1 MTKKSKKD
9 STVNDYSDTL
19 EGITPVVCQLKHI
32 AIDKEFENIKNDI
45 KISNA
50 NLKDKIVL
58 IEKTIGD
65 KIDSLSD
72 FDDTLKG
79 NGTPGI
85 RESVRNIKRDVKIII
100 VLLVVLIGGSVS
112 GVSLKTI
119 KEKIFGQKTKQVE
132 PTKEIKLPEKTEL
145 STMSKD

>member
-1 MTKKSKKD
+1 MTKKKTTSSEQPD
-9 STVNDYSDTL
+9 SL
-19 EGITPVVCQLKHI
+19 KEITSIVCQLKHE

-45 KISNA
+45 KTSNI

-58 IEKTIGD
+58 VEKTIGD

-85 RESVRNIKRDVKIII
+85 RESVRNIKRDVRIII
-100 VLLVVLIGGSVS
+100 ALLVIFIGGSVS

-119 KEKIFGQKTKQVE
+119 KEKIFGQKTEQVE
-132 PTKEIKLPEKTEL
+132 PTIKKIEIPKKEVKLFVMP
-145 STMSKD
+145 KD